1 MRYFYWE
8 IDVFVHSLERYYYSH
23 TNSYNSTMTVIAQ
36 DDHIT
41 AWAACGWNQN
51 FLTRLLIYVLLI
63 LRSEMCFTQRQHS
76 RAQNQFSNSKFH
88 AKQDAWLGTN
98 LGENDSLWRNTRGR
112 RYHVPDG
119 WRREIAEM
127 SVLKQVQVI
136 TLASTA
142 VYRHVSDLILMGFPP
157 ESLKSH
163 HLLCNFVV

>member
-76 RAQNQFSNSKFH
+76 RAQNQFSKRQLSHRRACH

-98 LGENDSLWRNTRGR
+98 LGENDSLWRNNRGR

-142 VYRHVSDLILMGFPP
+142 VYRHVSDLILMGFPSP
-157 ESLKSH
+157 
-163 HLLCNFVV
+163 